1 MTEKEAN
8 KILDELIMLKH
19 FLQTEDTY
27 NEQERDV
34 NTVHMAI
41 NLIKNQQK
49 ALEQKDKEISE
60 LKEKYDKDT
69 HTLQNQLD
77 IANAYRVEK
86 DKIIKL
92 MAKYINSTDTDED
105 ICRVVSDIK
114 LCCMNENEDVCINC
128 IIKFF
133 QKKARKENEYRKM
146 QKST

>member
-1 MTEKEAN
+1 MTEKEEN

-60 LKEKYDKDT
+60 LKAKYDKDT

-77 IANAYRVEK
+77 IANADIVEK
-86 DKIIKL
+86 DKIIKA
-92 MAKYINSTDTDED
+92 MAKYINSTDKD
-105 ICRVVSDIK
+105 
-114 LCCMNENEDVCINC
+114 EDVCRETGDTFNCTEYRNCEEC
-128 IIKFF
+128 IINFF
-133 QKKARKENEYRKM
+133 
-146 QKST
+146 